1 MPGTDQVDDRALSAS
16 HELKL
21 AVEGRK
27 ALVDLE
33 LVLQQRVEAL
43 ELGVLPQ
50 ELGFVAYLS
59 ARPTIRLSISNIAP
73 ICFRCPRVLPR
84 MPPPVR
90 AESRSRKARS
100 ASGDAPREYCN
111 AVAEQHRHPAIELDR
126 QGARDESF
134 RPRARCADQIA
145 PQQEGA
151 GPQGRLTRKKD
162 LRCFHVPTSLTAQ
175 KAFVTAASAFV
186 TA

>member
-59 ARPTIRLSISNIAP
+59 ARPTIRPSISNIAP

-84 MPPPVR
+84 MPPVR
-90 AESRSRKARS
+90 PAYLPAALRGAQDQCGCR
-100 ASGDAPREYCN
+100 APRTPQPRRDFQF
-111 AVAEQHRHPAIELDR
+111 ALKVAHAKHAPHPATR
-126 QGARDESF
+126 QGVLQRRSGTAPPSRH
-134 RPRARCADQIA
+134 RA
-145 PQQEGA
+145 
-151 GPQGRLTRKKD
+151 
-162 LRCFHVPTSLTAQ
+162 
-175 KAFVTAASAFV
+175 
-186 TA
+186 